1 MIVHRAA
8 LHNSEQLREMAHDA
22 YFWRRFRRFRHLERL
37 ANLTALYGIPVGLC
51 VAEDASLNGSAG
63 SEAAGVGTPAT
74 PAAAPERVAA
84 PRMRPDPAEPTPAD
98 WRLGPNFPEQH
109 RKSRP

>member
-1 MIVHRAA
+1 MIVHRAII
-8 LHNSEQLREMAHDA
+8 HSPGKLRELAHDA

-37 ANLTALYGIPVGLC
+37 ADLSALYGVQVGLC

-74 PAAAPERVAA
+74 PAAAPGRVAA
-84 PRMRPDPAEPTPAD
+84 PRTRPDPAEPTPAD
-98 WRLGPNFPEQH
+98 WRLGPSFPEQ
-109 RKSRP
+109 RRRERP